1 MNIGVDLH
9 DTLTYAPEF
18 FAEVLRSW
26 RGKKYIVTGTPARD
40 FDYVAGIVRTL
51 SKNLNFEVDDILMG
65 YDFDKREMN
74 VEHFRTMAKHKLTL
88 LRTNGIS
95 VYFDDNPFYAEFL
108 RRHGITVF
116 QTIVSP
122 AYLEAYRKK
131 DPYFSCHLQERQF
144 SFLGEL

>member
-1 MNIGVDLH
+1 MNIGIDLH

-18 FAEVLRSW
+18 FAEILRAW

-40 FDYVAGIVRTL
+40 LAHAEKIVADYGL
-51 SKNLNFEVDDILMG
+51 EVDGVLMG
-65 YDFDKREMN
+65 FDFNKDEMN
-74 VEHFRTMAKHKLTL
+74 VEHFRRMARHKLAL
-88 LRTNGIS
+88 LQEHDVT

-108 RRHGITVF
+108 RRHAIVVF

-122 AYLEAYRKK
+122 RYLSDYRAK

-144 SFLGEL
+144 SFLETL